1 MAAEKSIDVA
11 AAELGIAKKDYLPSL
26 SISANV
32 GTQAHAFGDLFTGP
46 SFTYSVAPTLSWTLF
61 DGFARRAATAS
72 ARENMQIEIE
82 NYNLTVLTAIEE
94 VRNALARYSAT
105 LKYIERTAKVVESS
119 EEAVNLSLD
128 QYKQGL
134 SDFYNVVEAQLNYL
148 TYQNS
153 LVAARGEALTSL
165 IDLYKALG
173 GGF

>member
-1 MAAEKSIDVA
+1 
-11 AAELGIAKKDYLPSL
+11 
-26 SISANV
+26 
-32 GTQAHAFGDLFTGP
+32 
-46 SFTYSVAPTLSWTLF
+46 
-61 DGFARRAATAS
+61 
-72 ARENMQIEIE
+72 MQIEIE